1 MTKQNKMKL
10 SQVFLL
16 LGTFVVYSCSSV
28 FSKNA
33 SMYDTLS
40 LEYIIF
46 FIGVLFCLGLYA
58 ILWQK
63 VLSFMPLNKA
73 FLCKSMTIVLILAIS
88 YFVFDESITIN
99 NVIGTCLIMF
109 GLINLSCQ
117 K

>member
-1 MTKQNKMKL
+1 MKSKSIL
-10 SQVFLL
+10 ILIF
-16 LGTFVVYSCSSV
+16 TFVVYSFSSI

-40 LEYIIF
+40 IEYIVF
-46 FIGVLFCLGLYA
+46 SIGVLFCLGLYA

-63 VLSFMPLNKA
+63 VLTFMPLNKA

-99 NVIGTCLIMF
+99 NVIGTCLILA
-109 GLINLSCQ
+109 GLVNLSCQ